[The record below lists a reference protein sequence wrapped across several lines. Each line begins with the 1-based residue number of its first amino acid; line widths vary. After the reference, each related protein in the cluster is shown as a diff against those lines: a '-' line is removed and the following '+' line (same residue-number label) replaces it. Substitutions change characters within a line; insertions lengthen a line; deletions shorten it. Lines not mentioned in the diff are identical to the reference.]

1 MRIGIKTK
9 SKQLRD
15 WIIDVLRAH
24 NIIAHKANKK
34 DGYEVHIDSPF
45 AWKIASLLL
54 NPHHRERIKLIRDS
68 RFLES

>member
-15 WIIDVLRAH
+15 WFIDVLRAH

-34 DGYEVHIDSPF
+34 DGYEVHIDTPF

-54 NPHHRERIKLIRDS
+54 NPHHRERIMLIRDS